1 MAEAAERL
9 VFSRFT
15 FKHFPNGMCRA
26 EVELERRGGDKFHGD
41 AQGTG
46 SNVGSMRTA
55 ALASVAALEQASPL
69 GVSFELLGVKVTGAF
84 DSTIVIV
91 SITAHTEDGPV
102 RLVGSY
108 VTDEDRE
115 RGAAV
120 AVLNATN
127 RYLEKDM
134 FVRS

>member
-1 MAEAAERL
+1 MAEAVERL
-9 VFSRFT
+9 VFSNFT
-15 FKHFPNGMCRA
+15 FKYFPNGMCLA
-26 EVELERRGGDKFHGD
+26 EVELQNRSGTKFQGA
-41 AQGTG
+41 AQGAG
-46 SNVGSMRTA
+46 SNVGSLRTA
-55 ALASVAALEQASPL
+55 ALASIAALEEAIPT

-84 DSTIVIV
+84 DSTVVIV
-91 SITAHTEDGPV
+91 SISAITQDGSV

-120 AVLNATN
+120 AVLSATN

-134 FVRS
+134 LARS

>member
-9 VFSRFT
+9 VFSSFT

-26 EVELERRGGDKFHGD
+26 EVELERRGGDKFHGT
-41 AQGTG
+41 AQGAG
-46 SNVGSMRTA
+46 STLGSMRTA
-55 ALASVAALEQASPL
+55 ALASIAALEQAVPR
-69 GVSFELLGVKVTGAF
+69 GTSFELLGVKVTGAF
-84 DSTIVIV
+84 DSTVVIV
-91 SITAHTEDGPV
+91 SISASTEDGSV

-120 AVLNATN
+120 AVLSATN

-134 FVRS
+134 FARS